1 MKKKSALVVAVAGIA
16 LAAGGYQ
23 YLFKSEATKTADIR
37 QQMMASEAEAA
48 KAVTEM
54 RPADVL
60 KRQEKPTAEQ
70 LKANYQKFMANRPP
84 YLDDVELPGGY
95 AVDENGNLIV
105 NSAVKEILDY
115 FMLGIGDIPFDQLH
129 DLIAGNMYSS
139 LQEPALS
146 QALQLLD
153 NYFSYIDS
161 YDQWEKGF
169 DKEQLMAN
177 DPTNL
182 KTLMQDLENLRREH
196 LGDAAYEAFFAEEA
210 LTNAAYVDAR
220 IALQQEGLTES
231 EKSAIRE
238 NLEQSLPESVRI
250 AQKQAM
256 VQVDLAEKTQALI
269 NSGASEQEIY
279 QARVQLVGE
288 EAAQRLQAVDAEE
301 KAWEQKRRQYKA
313 LLTDV
318 PGTDGLSEEER
329 SQYIAD
335 VAQKEL
341 GLSANEIKRMQALDR
356 IESAESVQ

>member
-1 MKKKSALVVAVAGIA
+1 MNKKSALVVAVAGIA

-23 YLFKSEATKTADIR
+23 YLFQSEASKPADIR
-37 QQMMASEAEAA
+37 QQLMASEAEAS
-48 KAVTEM
+48 KAVVEM

-60 KRQEKPTAEQ
+60 KRQEKPTPEQ
-70 LKANYQKFMANRPP
+70 LKANYSKFMANRPP
-84 YLDDVELPGGY
+84 YLDDVELPGEY
-95 AVDENGNLIV
+95 SVDENGNLIV
-105 NSAVKEILDY
+105 NGGVKDMLDY

-129 DLIAGNMYSS
+129 DLIAGNMYTS

-153 NYFSYIDS
+153 NYFSYVDS

-169 DKEQLMAN
+169 DKEQLVAN
-177 DPTNL
+177 DPANL
-182 KTLMQDLENLRREH
+182 KTLMQDLESLRRQH

-210 LTNAAYVDAR
+210 QTNAAYVDAR
-220 IALQQEGLTES
+220 IALQQEGLSES
-231 EKSAIRE
+231 EKAAIRE
-238 NLEQSLPESVRI
+238 NLEQSLPESVRV

-256 VQVDLAEKTQALI
+256 VQVDLAEKTQALVK
-269 NSGASEQEIY
+269 SGASEQEIY
-279 QARVQLVGE
+279 QARVEMVGE

-301 KAWEQKRRQYKA
+301 KAWEQKRQQYKA
-313 LLTDV
+313 LLTDA
-318 PGTDGLSEEER
+318 PGTDGLSEDEK